1 MLSVILSMRAI
12 YVRDQSA
19 EERNVLREGLRS
31 KSAFTMRRSQILLH
45 SAEKRSVSEIAREV
59 RCSGQTV
66 RNVLRAF
73 EREGSSC
80 LHEKSH
86 APHNSKSVFDEAGR
100 IRLKEIIRLSPRL
113 FGHETSMWTRE
124 LLAATCHKEGLTT
137 HQVSKTT
144 MTGTL
149 KTAGIEWRRARKW
162 IRSPDPAYER
172 RKKDAI
178 A

>member
-1 MLSVILSMRAI
+1 MRPI

-19 EERNVLREGLRS
+19 EERKVLCSGIKSE
-31 KSAFTMRRSQILLH
+31 SAFTMRRSQILLH
-45 SAEKRSVSEIAREV
+45 SAEKKRVSEIAREV

-66 RNVLRAF
+66 RNVLCAF
-73 EREGSSC
+73 EREGLSC

-86 APHNSKSVFDEAGR
+86 APHNSKAVFDEAGR
-100 IRLKEIIRLSPRL
+100 TRLKEIIRLSPRL
-113 FGHETSMWTRE
+113 FGHETSLLTRE

-137 HQVSKTT
+137 HQVSRTT

-162 IRSPDPAYER
+162 IRSPGPAYER
-172 RKKDAI
+172 RKKDAM